1 MAGKIEVITGPM
13 FSGKTTELLRRL
25 ERYSL
30 AKKAYYAIKPERDT
44 RKQNTAITTI
54 RGTIAMDFEP
64 VAMLTGI
71 PKGADI
77 VVLDE
82 AQFFGEEVVSFC
94 QWCKDQGKTVLVS
107 GLDMDHNR
115 KPFGYMGQLMAIAD
129 SVTKLTA
136 ICACGQDA
144 VYTKKVSGDK
154 TRQVEVGDQCYIPCC
169 ADCFIDPVDTQN
181 RPLDDLRKVAIPK
194 PMCAALGIKEGDMLA
209 VSRERDRIII
219 KKSIK
224 KDEAQTQPAEE
235 AIRTVDGEFEL

>member
-169 ADCFIDPVDTQN
+169 ADCYTPREVYH
-181 RPLDDLRKVAIPK
+181 RPIDDLGRVVIPK
-194 PMCAALGIKEGDMLA
+194 PLREAMGIKLGTSMA
-209 VSRERDRIII
+209 IARDRGRIIVA
-219 KKSIK
+219 KS
-224 KDEAQTQPAEE
+224 TNEE
-235 AIRTVDGEFEL
+235 EEK

>member
-1 MAGKIEVITGPM
+1 MSGKIEVITGPM

-25 ERYSL
+25 ERHYY
-30 AKKAYYAIKPERDT
+30 AKKTYYAVKPERDS
-44 RKQNTAITTI
+44 RKQNTSITTI

-94 QWCKDQGKTVLVS
+94 QYAKDKGMAVLIS
-107 GLDMDHNR
+107 GLDMDYNR
-115 KPFGYMGQLMAIAD
+115 KPFGYMPQLMAIAD

-136 ICACGQDA
+136 VCACGQDA
-144 VYTKKVSGDK
+144 VYTKKVGGDR

-169 ADCFIDPVDTQN
+169 ADCYT
-181 RPLDDLRKVAIPK
+181 
-194 PMCAALGIKEGDMLA
+194 KE
-209 VSRERDRIII
+209 
-219 KKSIK
+219 
-224 KDEAQTQPAEE
+224 
-235 AIRTVDGEFEL
+235 

>member
-169 ADCFIDPVDTQN
+169 ADCYTPSEVFHRRMDYLGRVVIS
-181 RPLDDLRKVAIPK
+181 K
-194 PMCAALGIKEGDMLA
+194 PIREVINIKELDMMA
-209 VSRERDRIII
+209 ISRERDRIII

-224 KDEAQTQPAEE
+224 KVEAQTQPAEE
-235 AIRTVDGEFEL
+235 AIRAVDGEFEL